1 MDHKKHE
8 NANLQKETRKPI
20 VSNRLTPCL
29 RMVYVLVFAPVY
41 VDPLERP

>member
-1 MDHKKHE
+1 MTHDKHK
-8 NANLQKETRKPI
+8 NANLPKETRKPN

-41 VDPLERP
+41 VDPSERP